1 MYLHYN
7 VKSLSKS
14 VILLLKKHTKLKTK
28 SFLNK
33 QDASFIDIDSVT
45 KKLLPSQTRACSM
58 RCENQRN
65 DLIFP
70 KKKSCE
76 TVDRL
81 TNFRCL
87 EILTETHDTTCKPRN
102 LV

>member
-70 KKKSCE
+70 KKKKLR
-76 TVDRL
+76 DRRPI
-81 TNFRCL
+81 N
-87 EILTETHDTTCKPRN
+87 
-102 LV
+102 